1 MLGKILRLI
10 IFVPLAILLI
20 VLSVANRHLVTLAF
34 NPFQP
39 DDQGLSVPVPLFLL
53 LFITLIVGMMIGS
66 FATWLSQGKHRK
78 RARNEAQEAVK
89 WAKEAEKQKNR
100 AEQFV
105 AQALVPVSSK

>member
-1 MLGKILRLI
+1 MLAKLLRLI
-10 IFVPLAILLI
+10 IFVPLAILLT
-20 VLSVANRHLVTLAF
+20 VLSVANRHIVTLAL

-39 DDQGLSVPVPLFLL
+39 DDQALTLSVPLFLL
-53 LFITLIVGMMIGS
+53 VFIALIAGLIIGS
-66 FATWLSQGKHRK
+66 FATWLSQGRYRK
-78 RARNEAQEAVK
+78 QARDESYEAAK

>member
-1 MLGKILRLI
+1 MVGNMLRLVV
-10 IFVPLAILLI
+10 FFPLAILLI
-20 VLSVANRHLVTLAF
+20 VLSVANRHLVTIAF

-39 DDQGLSVPVPLFLL
+39 DDQSLSVSLPLFLL
-53 LFITLIVGMMIGS
+53 FFIVLILGMVIGS
-66 FATWLSQGKHRK
+66 FATWLSQGRYRK

-89 WAKEAEKQKNR
+89 WAKEAEKQKSR

>member
-1 MLGKILRLI
+1 MLGKLLRLVVI
-10 IFVPLAILLI
+10 VPLAIVLI
-20 VLSVANRHLVTLAF
+20 VLSDANRHIVTLAL

-39 DDQGLSVPVPLFLL
+39 DDQALSVSVPLFLL
-53 LFITLIVGMMIGS
+53 HFIVLILGMVIGS
-66 FATWLSQGKHRK
+66 FATWLSQGKHRQ

-89 WAKEAEKQKNR
+89 WAKEAEKQKSR